1 MGADAGNEG
10 QSKRVISVGSAEA
23 PVGPDKRPTCDAL
36 TRVVIAGVEHTLLET
51 ASRGLE
57 VVQTDF
63 LMPQP
68 LNRTED
74 RAVRLAVCGCQ
85 AQAAL
90 RAGRRIAVR

>member
-1 MGADAGNEG
+1 
-10 QSKRVISVGSAEA
+10 
-23 PVGPDKRPTCDAL
+23 
-36 TRVVIAGVEHTLLET
+36 VIAGVKHTLLET
-51 ASRGLE
+51 ASRALE

-63 LMPQP
+63 LMLRP